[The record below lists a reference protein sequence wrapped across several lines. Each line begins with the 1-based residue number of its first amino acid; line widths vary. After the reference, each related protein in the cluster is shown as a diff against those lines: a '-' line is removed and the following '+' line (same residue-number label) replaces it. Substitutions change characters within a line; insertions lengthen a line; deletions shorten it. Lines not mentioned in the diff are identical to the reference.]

1 MADTRQHLQWAIED
15 AFSGANAEAHERIR
29 SEQETY
35 RTEPRADIEWIG
47 KIASPAGE
55 SLDPQTTKLVQKM
68 MPRLE
73 ESAPPIEILPDRS
86 SDINNE
92 AQLAAELGRWYQMY
106 EEVDNES
113 DRMRTAILH
122 NCVGGMAIRKTYWD
136 DRFHTMTSPV
146 VNPLNF
152 APQQGAIDITLRD
165 ADYVVHKTKRSAR
178 SIRRRFPSFRFRS
191 KTGYRKPNPR
201 GEEHV
206 IDEIWMHREYA
217 EDCGV
222 KVPKDGPPIIVA
234 WIIEERIAAI
244 RPSPF
249 IYPHFPFACW
259 RYFEI
264 FSETGRPNEWWGFG
278 LPSLLKPQQKLLDCL
293 LANLVLLM
301 RKQTT
306 GRILAPKG
314 MFDNQ
319 VTWDRDSALI
329 RYDKEAGFNPADIL
343 DLPIDQIPPTLPDLI
358 RYVTDTM
365 EQLSGITGVT
375 TGQEPSGANISGRAI
390 VALQSA
396 AATQMVSNV
405 SAMNEFR
412 GRLARQKA
420 VLIQQAASKPINPN
434 LWRGGVDIT
443 SDFPELARHIGFA
456 IHVPDAA
463 SLPQT
468 PAGKAQIVQLLN
480 DMFAAAGMVMKPE
493 KVLELLNIDQSYGI
507 RAEDF
512 LQPAPPQPA
521 GGGGGGAGP
530 INESALQDLPV
541 EPPMV

>member
-1 MADTRQHLQWAIED
+1 MADTRQHLQWTIED

-35 RTEPRADIEWIG
+35 RTAPRAGIEWVG

-73 ESAPPIEILPDRS
+73 ESAPPIQILPDRS
-86 SDINNE
+86 TLIGEE
-92 AQLAAELGRWYQMY
+92 AALAKELGKWFKMY
-106 EEVDNES
+106 EEVDNEQ
-113 DRMRTAILH
+113 DRMRTTILH

-136 DRFHTMTSPV
+136 DRFHTLTSPAI
-146 VNPLNF
+146 NPVNF
-152 APQQGAIDITLRD
+152 APQQGAIDISLRD

-178 SIRRRFPSFRFRS
+178 EIKRRFPKFRFRS
-191 KTGYRKPNPR
+191 KTGYRKPDPR
-201 GEEHV
+201 GEEHIV
-206 IDEIWMHREYA
+206 NEVWMHREYA
-217 EDCGV
+217 EDIGI
-222 KVPKDGPPIIVA
+222 KVPKVARNIVVA
-234 WIIEERIAAI
+234 WIIEDRIASV

-249 IYPHFPFACW
+249 MFPHFPFACW
-259 RYFEI
+259 RYLQI
-264 FSETGRPNEWWGFG
+264 FDDSGRPNEWWGYG

-293 LANLVLLM
+293 LANLVLLL

-306 GRILAPKG
+306 GRLLAPKG

-343 DLPIDQIPPTLPDLI
+343 DLPIDQIPPTLPELI
-358 RYVTDTM
+358 KYITHTM

-375 TGQEPSGANISGRAI
+375 TGQEPAGANISGRAI

-412 GRLARQKA
+412 GRVARQKA
-420 VLIQQAASKPINPN
+420 VLIQQAASKPIDLN
-434 LWRGGVDIT
+434 LWRGGVDIV
-443 SDFPELARHIGFA
+443 SDFPAEARHIGFTV
-456 IHVPDAA
+456 HVPDAA

-468 PAGKAQIVQLLN
+468 PAGKAQIIQLLN
-480 DMFAAAGMVMKPE
+480 EMFMSSGSAMKPE
-493 KVLELLNIDQSYGI
+493 KVLELLGIDQSYGI
-507 RAEDF
+507 TIEDF
-512 LQPAPPQPA
+512 IQPAAPQP
-521 GGGGGGAGP
+521 GAPAMGNMP
-530 INESALQDLPV
+530 INESALQDLPASPDAV
-541 EPPMV
+541 